1 MHAAGY
7 AQVDDLN
14 VEAEQI
20 KLRGDFAILSRSMG
34 IFDRI
39 RKIFSRSDSSS
50 TSSDRLGHEPR
61 IHKRERTTE
70 FNHRVQRLY
79 LPELNQDF
87 NVSSNVLERPLTISP
102 SSATLVTARTSNTS
116 DTKLE
121 TLSAPISTTSE
132 NGKQTSTVEV
142 YRISA
147 PKYQVTTTS
156 EATTPKEIATARNPV
171 ISKRTAVPMT
181 HQLPLHNTTN
191 AEVFSLKRNIPVISQ
206 QSATSK
212 TSNATQTSN
221 NTKVTDCID
230 SSVSSVTSHKIVN
243 KAADHNRKIVGFAS
257 TQKSES
263 VSKTGESSIIKA
275 SRFVSFETTQ
285 TAIPKTQ
292 TLSYS
297 KASLFASPV
306 TSHRLLSSTIQDQG
320 RLPKYYESVSLSNKS
335 TVPRTEH
342 TYIGVLNKAEEPPR
356 KNLKTKINLSAG
368 FYPVVEGLCTCLYQQ
383 RLFIIRISKLP
394 LPESVFFF
402 WPV

>member
-1 MHAAGY
+1 
-7 AQVDDLN
+7 
-14 VEAEQI
+14 
-20 KLRGDFAILSRSMG
+20 MG

-50 TSSDRLGHEPR
+50 TSSDHLGHEPR

-70 FNHRVQRLY
+70 FNHRVRRLY

-116 DTKLE
+116 EIQPNFYLQSVITTESSEFGQDTKLE

-147 PKYQVTTTS
+147 PKYQMATTS

-221 NTKVTDCID
+221 NTKVTDCNN

-243 KAADHNRKIVGFAS
+243 KAADHNGKIVGFAS

-263 VSKTGESSIIKA
+263 VSKTGESSITKA
-275 SRFVSFETTQ
+275 SKFVSFETTQ

-306 TSHRLLSSTIQDQG
+306 TSHRLLSSTIPDQG

-342 TYIGVLNKAEEPPR
+342 TYIGVLNEAVEPPR
-356 KNLKTKINLSAG
+356 KNLTKINLSSG
-368 FYPVVEGLCTCLYQQ
+368 FYPVVEGKCTCLYQQ

-394 LPESVFFF
+394 LPESVFFS
-402 WPV
+402 WPVSA